1 MLYDSTATAQS
12 GSKRLVGTIALKV
25 TTKCGLTKRWFTAT
39 GDGAQPQP
47 LIAGDLV
54 ADAGGSTGGFVVER
68 AATGVVVWRYPTS
81 APTISPLIEAGGEL
95 IGGDWSGHLYAFRPT
110 R

>member
-12 GSKRLVGTIALKV
+12 AGKRLEGTLALKV
-25 TTKCGLTKRWFTAT
+25 TAKCGFTKRWFTAT
-39 GDGAQPQP
+39 GDGTQPQP

-54 ADAGGSTGGFVVER
+54 ADAGGAPGGFVVER
-68 AATGVVVWRYPTS
+68 AATGVVVWRYPTP
-81 APTISPLIEAGGEL
+81 AATVSPLIEAGGEL